1 MRYIGCTRCRW
12 PRTIFPVLLL
22 MSGCSAQPMRTV
34 VIRNGDSQ
42 NESTAPYAR
51 DDPTVSEEI
60 APGGWGD
67 TGQIAE
73 GPTHQGV
80 YRVKYHPSYRHNRW
94 MVVEGTLDGG
104 RPYPVIL
111 DTGASPALFV
121 SDVRIVGNRLAAPL
135 PTPEDSPL
143 GPGGTCY
150 LPKLQ
155 IADFTLL
162 NWPCCYSAQHSLFGL
177 AVGRDRT
184 IIAGVPALRRF
195 RYIAFDNVAKE
206 VEFSLSETFEC
217 DQPQQWS
224 RHPFAIEE
232 DFGGNAYLFVEIPLA
247 GEPVRLQLDTGSG
260 RGLAITEQAWQQ
272 IRPEVYPVNLRKTK
286 ELYPYI
292 GRLDCRRG
300 VIPHLRVG
308 ARIVNRAEVSVFPD
322 DSPLLEQ
329 AAGMLGMQCF
339 QDTIIVLDFQRSQM
353 WVKDTSSEGPGA
365 AKTRPPPPAYSAWR
379 ERTH

>member
-1 MRYIGCTRCRW
+1 MR
-12 PRTIFPVLLL
+12 
-22 MSGCSAQPMRTV
+22 SV
-34 VIRNGDSQ
+34 VIRDGVP
-42 NESTAPYAR
+42 EAELTAAHGQ
-51 DDPTVSEEI
+51 DDPAPSEEI
-60 APGGWGD
+60 GSGGWGD

-80 YRVKYHPSYRHNRW
+80 YRVKYHPSYRRNRW

-104 RPYPVIL
+104 RTYPVIL
-111 DTGASPALFV
+111 DTGASPALFIN
-121 SDVRIVGNRLAAPL
+121 DARITENRLAARQPA
-135 PTPEDSPL
+135 TEDSPL
-143 GPGGTCY
+143 GQGGICC

-155 IADFTLL
+155 IADFILL
-162 NWPCCYSAQHSLFGL
+162 NWPCCYPAQHPETQFFGL
-177 AVGRDRT
+177 TAARDKA

-206 VEFSLSETFEC
+206 VEFSLKETFACE
-217 DQPQQWS
+217 QPQQWS
-224 RHPFAIEE
+224 WHPFAIEE

-300 VIPHLRVG
+300 VIPRLRIG

-339 QDTIIVLDFQRSQM
+339 QDTIIVLDFQRGQM
-353 WVKDTSSEGPGA
+353 WVKNTSSE
-365 AKTRPPPPAYSAWR
+365 
-379 ERTH
+379 